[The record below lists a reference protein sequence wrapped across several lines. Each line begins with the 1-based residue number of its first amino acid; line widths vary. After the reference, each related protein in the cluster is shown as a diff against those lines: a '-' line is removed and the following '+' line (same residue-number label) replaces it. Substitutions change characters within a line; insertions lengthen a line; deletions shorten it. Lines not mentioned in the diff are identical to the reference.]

1 VVESGTFAV
10 LVNGHKVTEVGQG
23 GGFGEL
29 ALLYGQPRAAT
40 VTAITDAVVW
50 GVDRLTFRRIV
61 MASTF
66 KKRKEHDTFLKVHTH
81 THTQTGTQRERDI
94 ERRTYKHTQ
103 ACTRTPSHTHTH
115 THTHAHTECTR
126 RPALS
131 LSLSFSFS
139 LSLSRWVGCAKC

>member
-1 VVESGTFAV
+1 MLQSSVAAGQSIITQGEQGDNFYVVESGTFAV

-81 THTQTGTQRERDI
+81 THKRAHRER
-94 ERRTYKHTQ
+94 ET
-103 ACTRTPSHTHTH
+103 
-115 THTHAHTECTR
+115 
-126 RPALS
+126 
-131 LSLSFSFS
+131 
-139 LSLSRWVGCAKC
+139 